1 MAEVESEVLPP
12 IVKKRHTF
20 PKGHKFSEP
29 YKWKPGQSGN
39 PAGPPKGIKSFKNR
53 LLDMACKN
61 INYKD
66 IGGKKINGELGEAIA
81 TALCGRAL
89 KGDMKALNLILEYTK
104 DKDALVNAK
113 TVNNIGL
120 VNVTDAR
127 SNIARVLELAARAG
141 ATSLSIED
149 ELA

>member
-1 MAEVESEVLPP
+1 MEQVAETEVLPP
-12 IVKKRHTF
+12 KRGNPGF
-20 PKGHKFSEP
+20 VKGHGYGVRFGE
-29 YKWKPGQSGN
+29 GQPRCDTTGM
-39 PAGPPKGIKSFKNR
+39 KLKTFKSR
-53 LLDMACKN
+53 LLELSNKR

-66 IGGKKINGELGEAIA
+66 ISNKKVNGELGEAIA
-81 TALCGRAL
+81 TALYAKAL

-104 DKDALVNAK
+104 DKEAPSKGD
-113 TVNNIGL
+113 TINNIGL

-141 ATSLSIED
+141 AASLSIED